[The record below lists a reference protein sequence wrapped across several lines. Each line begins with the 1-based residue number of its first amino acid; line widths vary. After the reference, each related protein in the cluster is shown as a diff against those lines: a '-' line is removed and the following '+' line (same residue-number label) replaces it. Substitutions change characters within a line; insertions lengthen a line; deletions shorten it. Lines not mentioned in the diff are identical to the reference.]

1 MSRRIEKINEL
12 LQQELSK
19 LILIEEKNLS
29 PNCIITVM
37 EVETAEDLKTAKV
50 WASVLDGVKKS
61 TQSEKIIKKVQHL
74 SFQFQKEL
82 SRKLTLKFIPKLT
95 FKLDTTGERAQKI
108 DKILNEIK

>member
-37 EVETAEDLKTAKV
+37 EVETAEDLKTTYYREA
-50 WASVLDGVKKS
+50 W
-61 TQSEKIIKKVQHL
+61 
-74 SFQFQKEL
+74 
-82 SRKLTLKFIPKLT
+82 
-95 FKLDTTGERAQKI
+95 
-108 DKILNEIK
+108 